1 MNAPD
6 SDIDQERMSC
16 CYAYDVSPDVPTPV
30 PEGRYAIRLVEGGQ
44 YRSIA
49 TGRVY
54 TVREL
59 RLAVEDGPLARYE
72 YTRGEQAEPVE
83 RVDPVETLAVVQ
95 DVPPTPTAVIAYAG
109 GRL

>member
-1 MNAPD
+1 MSATEPD
-6 SDIDQERMSC
+6 GDLSFC
-16 CYAYDVSPDVPTPV
+16 CYAYEVSPDVPSPV

-59 RLAVEDGPLARYE
+59 QLEAEDGPLVRYE

-83 RVDPVETLAVVQ
+83 RVDPVEMLAIVQ
-95 DVPPTPTAVIAYAG
+95 AVPPTPAAVIGYAG